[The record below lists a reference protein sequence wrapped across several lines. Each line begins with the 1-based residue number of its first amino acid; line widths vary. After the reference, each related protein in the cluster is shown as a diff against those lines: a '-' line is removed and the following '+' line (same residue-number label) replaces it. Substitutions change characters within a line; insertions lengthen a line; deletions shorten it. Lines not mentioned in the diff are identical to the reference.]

1 MNTIP
6 FSQLRYFTQTEIQI
20 LESMSEER
28 FLDFFKSL
36 DYKDRVNSFYK
47 TAYLLKI
54 DDENITSHDRDRIL
68 SIIFSS
74 PFNTYSTKQIVR
86 KVENLTGKK
95 LSELTIA
102 SAELLTI
109 SEDKNTQSKQK
120 LTNVS
125 QKGNTTMFDQVF
137 NNQMMQSF
145 TKNLFS
151 KVDNLV
157 WDLMSNSVAI
167 INENKELSSFNSEE
181 SCVSVSVTS
190 SFSMPLPGFAQ
201 GTKLEEVKVG
211 DILVKDEKAVG
222 WIIDLIKDKSGNVV
236 KLKYMKPSGTESV
249 FTPPKIVNQITGSSN
264 TVMISRDLTGLL
276 GGKDNTDSFKSLLMP
291 LMMMGQNKDMSKFI
305 PMMLMNAQSGGDNN
319 MMQMMLMQQMMK

>member
-249 FTPPKIVNQITGSSN
+249 FTD
-264 TVMISRDLTGLL
+264 R
-276 GGKDNTDSFKSLLMP
+276 KSVV
-291 LMMMGQNKDMSKFI
+291 
-305 PMMLMNAQSGGDNN
+305 
-319 MMQMMLMQQMMK
+319 